1 MKKNI
6 RLTETELIKVIKR
19 VIKESNLSESMLP
32 GTYAMM
38 AAEEASSKVSQ
49 MLMNEYSIFAGPE
62 QKGSIKNMFLKMF
75 CERLES
81 IILNKDEEMG
91 QD

>member
-1 MKKNI
+1 MKKSI
-6 RLTETELIKVIKR
+6 KLTEAELIKVIKK

-38 AAEEASSKVSQ
+38 AAEEAASKVSQ
-49 MLMNEYSIFAGPE
+49 MLKNEYSRFAGPE

>member
-1 MKKNI
+1 MKKSI
-6 RLTETELIKVIKR
+6 KLTEAEFIKVIKK
-19 VIKESNLSESMLP
+19 VIKESKLSESMLP

-38 AAEEASSKVSQ
+38 AAEEAASKVSQ
-49 MLMNEYSIFAGPE
+49 MLMNEYSRFAGPE

>member
-6 RLTETELIKVIKR
+6 RLTESELVKVIKK
-19 VIKESNLSESMLP
+19 VIKETDLSESMFP
-32 GTYAMM
+32 ATYAMM
-38 AAEEASSKVSQ
+38 AAEDAASKVSQ
-49 MLMNEYSIFAGPE
+49 MLMSEYPKFAGPDE
-62 QKGSIKNMFLKMF
+62 KGSIKNMFMKMF
-75 CERLES
+75 CERLEN

>member
-6 RLTETELIKVIKR
+6 RLTEAELIKVIKR

-38 AAEEASSKVSQ
+38 AAEDAASKVSQ
-49 MLMNEYSIFAGPE
+49 MLMSEYPKFAGPDE
-62 QKGSIKNMFLKMF
+62 KGSIKNMFMKMF
-75 CERLES
+75 CERLEN

>member
-6 RLTETELIKVIKR
+6 RLTEAELIKVIKR

-38 AAEEASSKVSQ
+38 AAEEAASKVSQ
-49 MLMNEYSIFAGPE
+49 MLMNEYSRFAGPE